1 MTLPFYK
8 MQLAGNGFILV
19 DLNAL
24 EAGKTGPSASNT
36 ETLEPDDFGQAARI
50 LCSRKFGVGANGVIF
65 LAENNTIRIFSPRG
79 KPVYPADDAI
89 LCAARFAF
97 DTGRVAS
104 GRIEFST
111 IRGPLSL
118 DVLGAHQF
126 RLALGSPFSL
136 LNGALIGKDCNKLV
150 ETITHEGAEI
160 GCSAVH
166 IRQDVVTAFPR
177 SLGTLDFTGFS
188 ALVHQAFPDKT
199 IIPVIAH
206 SITAD
211 TIILKTRP
219 RLESAVCA
227 SAAAALVTAVCSGLS
242 DHEILVMFETPGT
255 DGQPDA
261 IIAQDRDNTS
271 RLAARWDTEENELFV
286 VGSGGYVFEGK
297 FDLHTTSAADQ

>member
-1 MTLPFYK
+1 M
-8 MQLAGNGFILV
+8 
-19 DLNAL
+19 
-24 EAGKTGPSASNT
+24 
-36 ETLEPDDFGQAARI
+36 
-50 LCSRKFGVGANGVIF
+50 
-65 LAENNTIRIFSPRG
+65 
-79 KPVYPADDAI
+79 YPADDAI

-177 SLGTLDFTGFS
+177 SLGTLTSRDSPPWFTR
-188 ALVHQAFPDKT
+188 PPIKT

-211 TIILKTRP
+211 TIILKPAPGWSPQSAQARRRP
-219 RLESAVCA
+219 
-227 SAAAALVTAVCSGLS
+227 
-242 DHEILVMFETPGT
+242 
-255 DGQPDA
+255 
-261 IIAQDRDNTS
+261 
-271 RLAARWDTEENELFV
+271 W
-286 VGSGGYVFEGK
+286 
-297 FDLHTTSAADQ
+297 